1 MRRKIIGKRR
11 RIVIFY
17 CHALA
22 RDGRGAAILR
32 GKIRRDWGG
41 IMAERRGA

>member
-1 MRRKIIGKRR
+1 LIRDASITREIMGERG

-17 CHALA
+17 SGALA

-32 GKIRRDWGG
+32 GRI
-41 IMAERRGA
+41 

>member
-1 MRRKIIGKRR
+1 MSWKTFGKPG

-22 RDGRGAAILR
+22 RDGRGAAILEAR
-32 GKIRRDWGG
+32 YTAI
-41 IMAERRGA
+41 